1 MAKRARAAHL
11 PAMTLARRALL
22 ATPALVAPF
31 VIPSVAAPARGQGSV
46 VQTGRG
52 PLMLTVLAEGLE
64 RPWGGGFLPDGRLLV
79 SERPGRA
86 RLVAPDGRLGP
97 PLAGLPAIEPG
108 GQGGLLDLQPAPDFA
123 RTQEVFF
130 VSSALVQ
137 GGALTRLSRARLTP
151 QGLADAQPVLDCTP
165 AQSSGR
171 MHYGGRLAFS
181 PDGRHVF
188 LTSGDRNNDRARA
201 QRLDDLAG
209 KIIRLTRSG
218 HLPPDNPF
226 VGRAGARGEIWS
238 YGHRNPQGIAFHP
251 ATGSLLAAEFG
262 PRGGDELNIIRPG
275 ANYGWPEAT
284 HGREYWGG
292 SIAGG
297 RSTGPG
303 FADPLKQWTPSISP
317 SGIGFWR
324 GDLWLAC
331 LNPPGL
337 LRLEMTGDRPGAE
350 ERLLWGQARL
360 RQVIP
365 APDGALLLLTDEAQ
379 GRVLRL
385 APA

>member
-1 MAKRARAAHL
+1 MHRRLLLAA
-11 PAMTLARRALL
+11 PALL
-22 ATPALVAPF
+22 AV
-31 VIPSVAAPARGQGSV
+31 PARAQGQV
-46 VQTGRG
+46 IETGRG
-52 PLMLTVLAEGLE
+52 PFRLTVLAEGLE

-86 RLVAPDGRLGP
+86 RLIAPDGRVSA
-97 PLAGLPAIEPG
+97 PLAGVPAVEPG

-130 VSSALVQ
+130 AASMLVQ
-137 GGALTRLSRARLTP
+137 GGALTRLWRARLTAA
-151 QGLADAQPVLDCTP
+151 GLADAAPVLDCTP

-171 MHYGGRLAFS
+171 LHYGGRLAFS
-181 PDGRHVF
+181 PDGAHLF
-188 LTSGDRNNDRARA
+188 LTSGDRNVERARA

-218 HLPPDNPF
+218 HVPADNPF
-226 VGRAGARGEIWS
+226 AGRAGARGEIWS

-251 ATGSLLAAEFG
+251 VTGSLLAAEFG
-262 PRGGDELNIIRPG
+262 PRGGDELNLIQPG
-275 ANYGWPEAT
+275 RNYGWPEVT

-297 RSTGPG
+297 RTAGPG
-303 FADPLKQWTPSISP
+303 FDAPLRQWTPSVSP
-317 SGIGFWR
+317 SGIGVAPPRGPWR
-324 GDLWLAC
+324 GDLFLAC
-331 LNPPGL
+331 LNPAGL
-337 LRLEMTGDRPGAE
+337 LRVEMVGDQPGAE

-360 RQVIP
+360 RQVLF
-365 APDGALLLLTDEAQ
+365 APDGALLALTDEAA